1 MTGKTINP
9 VILVH
14 GGAWDIPISAHQD
27 HVNGIE
33 NALRAGQKILKETD
47 DPVETVIEIIKILE
61 NDPAFDAGTGSF
73 LNDAG
78 EVEMDAGIMYGADLT
93 VGAVAAIQQVK
104 HPIEVAELV
113 RAKTQHVMLA
123 GEGATIFAKKNAIEM
138 VSTESLLTGRE
149 KERYLSLKL
158 QGKVR
163 IKSFF
168 EDKPTPSDTVG
179 AVVINSRGEM
189 AAGTSTGGTPF
200 KMQGRIGDSPIA
212 GAGYYADDTIG
223 AASTTGWGESI
234 MRVMLAKTA
243 LEYLKAGN
251 NADIAADLAIK
262 DLETRVS
269 GNGGII
275 LLDKNGNWAFA
286 HNTPFMAVGAA
297 TTEKLLFISMGN
309 RPSNEKEPSYSV
321 SGK

>member
-1 MTGKTINP
+1 MTGQKTNP
-9 VILVH
+9 VIIVH

-27 HVNGIE
+27 HVTGIE
-33 NALRAGQKILKETD
+33 NALQAGQKYLKETN

-61 NDPAFDAGTGSF
+61 NDQAFDAGTGSF
-73 LNDAG
+73 LNDMG
-78 EVEMDAGIMYGADLT
+78 EVEMDAGIMNGTDLSI
-93 VGAVAAIQQVK
+93 GAVAAIQHVK

-113 RAKTQHVMLA
+113 RVKTQHVMLA
-123 GEGATIFAKKNAIEM
+123 GEGATNFAVKNGIEP
-138 VSTESLLTGRE
+138 VRTESLLTGRE
-149 KERYLSLKL
+149 KERYLELKS

-163 IKSFF
+163 IQSFF
-168 EDKPTPSDTVG
+168 ENKSTPPDTVG
-179 AVVINSRGEM
+179 AVVINSRGDI
-189 AAGTSTGGTPF
+189 AAGTSTGGTPY

-212 GAGYYADDTIG
+212 GAGYYADNTIG

-234 MRVMLAKTA
+234 MRIMLAKTA
-243 LEYLKAGN
+243 LDYLKAGN
-251 NADIAADLAIK
+251 DAAIAAESAIK

-286 HNTPFMAVGAA
+286 HNTPFMAVGVA
-297 TTEKLLFISMGN
+297 TIEKLLFVSMGS
-309 RPSNEKEPSYSV
+309 RPSNEKEPSYIV